1 MSKRVRLEIRVTV
14 IAHVG
19 DDLAEDGAPERD
31 QDATESFRM
40 VRVAHVGPMVHARDV
55 AAGHLT
61 SMVGGAVSGIAERLR
76 HDLRE
81 KGF

>member
-1 MSKRVRLEIRVTV
+1 MSKQVRIEIRVTV

-19 DDLAEDGAPERD
+19 EDITDERAPERD
-31 QDATESFRM
+31 HDAWESFSM
-40 VRVAHVGPMVHARDV
+40 VRVAHVGPSVQARDV

-61 SMVGGAVSGIAERLR
+61 GMMAGAVSGIAERLR